1 MDDDLIAAVA
11 AGDDSALRELFP
23 GTRPGWRHGCRR
35 CWRPPMLRTFCRRL
49 SSRCGVGAGGYRP
62 DGIAAGWLWGIARRQ
77 AALILCHRGPAA
89 MVSPLTAGWT
99 TPQVWTAGP
108 WIDLGA
114 ALRATLVLAAGTAVI
129 TVRGSR

>member
-62 DGIAAGWLWGIARRQ
+62 GGIAAGWLWGVARRP
-77 AALILCHRGPAA
+77 AALVPLPPRPPA
-89 MVSPLTAGWT
+89 MVAPPAAGWT
-99 TPQVWTAGP
+99 PPPVV
-108 WIDLGA
+108 A
-114 ALRATLVLAAGTAVI
+114 ARAP
-129 TVRGSR
+129 VRP

>member
-49 SSRCGVGAGGYRP
+49 SSRGGVGGGGYRP
-62 DGIAAGWLWGIARRQ
+62 DGNAARWLWGIARRQ
-77 AALILCHRGPAA
+77 AALVPWPPGAPA
-89 MVSPLTAGWT
+89 MVAPLAPGWT
-99 TPQVWTAGP
+99 QAHGWTGRAP
-108 WIDLGA
+108 VD
-114 ALRATLVLAAGTAVI
+114 LRAA
-129 TVRGSR
+129 